1 MTEHH
6 LAHRRRQRRWLI
18 GLALLFFAPLFVS
31 FYLYYGPGGWRP
43 GNRVNRGDLIDP
55 PRPLPAVSLTR
66 AFAIKTV
73 DDTPASPASSNAGA
87 RIGANAGAVDH
98 SVPLARANPAVVVLQ
113 NKWTLL
119 YWGAGD
125 CTARCR
131 TNLYNTRQVRAAL
144 NRDMDRVQRVFIANG
159 ECCDWR
165 YLDAQHPDL
174 LTVRNTPAAAPMFAL
189 LPAVNGIDPAT
200 ADRVYLIDPLGN
212 LMMSY
217 APNAAAKGMLEDLKR
232 LLGLSHVG

>member
-1 MTEHH
+1 VTEPD
-6 LAHRRRQRRWLI
+6 LAHIRRQRRWLI
-18 GLALLFFAPLFVS
+18 GLALLFFAPLFAS
-31 FYLYYGPGGWRP
+31 FYLYYGSGGWRP

-66 AFAIKTV
+66 AFAIKSV
-73 DDTPASPASSNAGA
+73 DDTPASPAASNSEAS
-87 RIGANAGAVDH
+87 IGAKAGAVDH
-98 SVPLARANPAVVVLQ
+98 SVTPARTTPAVVVLKD
-113 NKWTLL
+113 KWTLL

-131 TNLYNTRQVRAAL
+131 TNLYNTRQVRTAL
-144 NRDMDRVQRVFIANG
+144 NRDMDRVQRVYIVDG
-159 ECCDWR
+159 ECCDWQ
-165 YLDAQHPDL
+165 YLDAQQPDL
-174 LTVRNTPAAAPMFAL
+174 LTVRNTPATASVFAL
-189 LPAVNGIDPAT
+189 LPAVNGIDPAA

-217 APNAAAKGMLEDLKR
+217 APDAKAKGMLEDLKR